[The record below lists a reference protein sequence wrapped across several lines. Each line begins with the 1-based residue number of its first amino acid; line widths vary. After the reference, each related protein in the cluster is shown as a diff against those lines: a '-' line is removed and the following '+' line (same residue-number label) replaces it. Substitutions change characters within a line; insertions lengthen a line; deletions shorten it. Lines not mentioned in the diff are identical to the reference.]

1 MLTVKRHDIEL
12 FFDDSGFAEPPY
24 VYGPLLKGK
33 VYEEA
38 FLEHI
43 RSLDRRGEY
52 VDIGAHLGTHT
63 VWFARLCPSSHVHS
77 FEPVSRFA
85 DVVRRNVAANE
96 LGERVTVHQ
105 VGLSDRKGRAVNRLS
120 PEHQKGFEPEP
131 GWAEESFDIVRL
143 DDVLGRRPV
152 AVIKLDVE
160 GMEAAAL
167 RGARRLLS
175 RSRPVVYAE
184 AHSPELVA
192 EIERLLRPYGYRA
205 TGKVFNSSP
214 THEFVAPQRRGPEYL
229 RPVWERLPAG
239 LRHQVGRTLVRALR
253 RRQGS
258 SAASIR

>member
-12 FFDDSGFAEPPY
+12 FFDESGFAEPPY
-24 VYGPLLKGK
+24 VYGPLLNNR

-63 VWFARLCPSSHVHS
+63 VWFARLCPSSKVHS

-85 DVVRRNVAANE
+85 DVVRRNVAANG
-96 LGERVTVHQ
+96 LSDRVMVHQ
-105 VGLSDRKGRAVNRLS
+105 VGLSDRAGRAVNRLS
-120 PEHQKGFEPEP
+120 PEHQKGFVADP

-143 DDVLGRRPV
+143 DDVLRGRPI

-167 RGARRLLS
+167 RGASRLLS
-175 RSRPVVYAE
+175 RWRPVVYAE

-192 EIERLLRPYGYRA
+192 EIEQVLRPYGYRA
-205 TGKVFNSSP
+205 TGNVFNASP
-214 THEFVAPQRRGPEYL
+214 TYEFVAPPRTGRERL
-229 RPVWERLPAG
+229 RPLWHRLPAG
-239 LRHQVGRTLVRALR
+239 MRRKLGRSLARALR
-253 RRQGS
+253 RG
-258 SAASIR
+258 